1 MYYKL
6 SESINCRDL
15 KEDTLRMNINAH
27 LKYRMN
33 CRDLKE
39 EDILRMNIN
48 AHLKYRICKSCFDA
62 AKGALIISKLD

>member
-1 MYYKL
+1 
-6 SESINCRDL
+6 
-15 KEDTLRMNINAH
+15 MNINAH

-48 AHLKYRICKSCFDA
+48 ANLKYRICKSCFDA